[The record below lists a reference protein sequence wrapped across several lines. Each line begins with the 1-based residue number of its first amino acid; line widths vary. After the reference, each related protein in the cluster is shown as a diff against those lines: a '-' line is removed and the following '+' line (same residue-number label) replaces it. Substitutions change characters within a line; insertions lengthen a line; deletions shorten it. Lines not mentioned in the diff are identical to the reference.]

1 MKASRTGQV
10 EKQSLTEPGRTAAGQ
25 ATPHPMGEGLDALLT
40 QDEVAARLKVTVRT
54 VIRLQHDGVVPVIEL
69 GKAVRF
75 YWPSVISHLVSN
87 FTVCRSLRSA
97 TIPPANG
104 PHGPITN
111 LHGQQTNQQT
121 GAQGTGSPT

>member
-10 EKQSLTEPGRTAAGQ
+10 EKQSLTEPGRTSAGQ
-25 ATPHPMGEGLDALLT
+25 ATPRPMGEGLDALLT

-75 YWPSVISHLVSN
+75 YWPAVIAHLVSN
-87 FTVCRSLRSA
+87 FTVCRVA
-97 TIPPANG
+97 APPASV
-104 PHGPITN
+104 PHGLITN
-111 LHGQQTNQQT
+111 FHGQQTNKQT
-121 GAQGTGSPT
+121 GAQGTGRPT